1 MGHTFFSHL
10 RCSQCDRTYDPVK
23 VQTVCGQCNKTLLAV
38 YDLASAKRSLSIR
51 QFSTREKGLWR
62 YRELLPV
69 VDDASIVSLGEG
81 WTPLLQ
87 AKTLGKE
94 LGLRHLFI
102 KDESLNPTGSFK
114 ARGLCVAVSRLK
126 ELGIAEVAMPS
137 AGNAGGALAA
147 YAAKAGIQAHVFVP
161 NDTPVINVRETRL
174 YGAEVFMVDG
184 VISDAGK
191 IMNEMRQ
198 GKNWF
203 DMSTMKEPY
212 RLEGKKTLG
221 YELAEQFDW
230 KLPDVIVY
238 PTGGGTGLIG
248 MWKAFREMEEL
259 GWITGRKPRM
269 VVVQSAGCAPIVKA
283 FEDGRKDSEFWN
295 NSATLASGLR
305 VPKAFADELILS
317 AVYESGGTAV
327 SVNDDELLADMKLV
341 ARQEG
346 LLLCPEG
353 AATVS
358 AVRHLLKKGFIQE
371 NETVVAFNT
380 GSGYKYVEVLERLEK

>member
-1 MGHTFFSHL
+1 M
-10 RCSQCDRTYDPVK
+10 YDPVK

-38 YDLASAKRSLSIR
+38 YDLASAKSSLSTR
-51 QFSTREKGLWR
+51 QFSTREKSLWR

-69 VDDASIVSLGEG
+69 FDDSSIVSLGEG
-81 WTPLLQ
+81 WTPVLHT
-87 AKTLGKE
+87 KTLGRQ
-94 LGLRHLFI
+94 LGLRNLFI

-114 ARGLCVAVSRLK
+114 ARGLCMAVSKSR

-147 YAAKAGIQAHVFVP
+147 YAAKAGIKAHVFMP
-161 NDTPVINVRETRL
+161 TDTPVINVMETRL
-174 YGAEVFMVDG
+174 YGAEVYTVDG

-191 IMNEMRQ
+191 TMNEMRQ
-198 GKNWF
+198 GKGWF

-230 KLPDVIVY
+230 KLPDVIIY

-259 GWITGRKPRM
+259 GWISGKKPRM

-283 FEDGRKDSEFWN
+283 FEDGRKASEFWN

-327 SVNDDELLADMKLV
+327 AVNDDELLADMKLV
-341 ARQEG
+341 AREEG

-358 AVRHLLKKGFIQE
+358 AVRHLLKKGFVQE
-371 NETVVAFNT
+371 SETVVAFNT
-380 GSGYKYVEVLERLEK
+380 GSGYKYVEVLERLERLM